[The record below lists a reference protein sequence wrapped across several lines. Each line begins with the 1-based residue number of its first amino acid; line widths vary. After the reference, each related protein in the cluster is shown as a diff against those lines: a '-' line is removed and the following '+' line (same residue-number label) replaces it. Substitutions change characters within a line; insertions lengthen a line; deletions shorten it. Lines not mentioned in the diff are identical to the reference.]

1 MTASSTSKA
10 SSDSFDDSFDDTSG
24 DSVRFSRALGVE
36 FCKKNWNKINLRKVI
51 LRLLHLLKIERSTR
65 DVMYLECG

>member
-24 DSVRFSRALGVE
+24 DSVRFSRALGVD
-36 FCKKNWNKINLRKVI
+36 FCKKIGIK
-51 LRLLHLLKIERSTR
+51 
-65 DVMYLECG
+65 